1 MPAANL
7 EHVAI
12 SPRFGLSEAEA
23 ALRLEQ
29 EGFNEVPAERP
40 RSLAATALAVASEP
54 MFLLLI
60 ASGTVY
66 LQLGDHAEAA
76 ALLAAVFMII
86 GITLYQERKT
96 ERALQAL
103 RDLSSPR
110 ALVIRGGV
118 RKRIAGRDVVRD
130 DLVVIREGDR
140 IPADGVVDACSNL
153 FVDES
158 LLTGESVPVRKITGE
173 QPLSSGEP
181 PGGDDRP
188 FVYSGT
194 LVVRGEGIARV
205 SAIGAHTEF
214 GKLGVALTKVEKT
227 PTALEREV
235 NRTVRWLAVAAVGF
249 CVFVGVL
256 YGATTQRWLS
266 GALAGLTLAISMV
279 PEEFPV
285 VLTVFLALGA
295 WRISRSRVLTR
306 RIPAIEALGAAT
318 VLCVDKTGTLTLNR
332 MKVAAFAAP
341 AAFERV
347 VGERPDLTPT
357 AREILSTAIQASR
370 PDAFDPM
377 ERAFADLERS
387 VGRDSCLDGLT
398 LVMEYPLSDA
408 RAAMVH
414 VWRQNNGAREALVA
428 AKGAPEAVLGLCR
441 VSDDERRH
449 VLEQVERMAGDG
461 LRVLAIAAGT
471 WSFRD
476 FPDSPDALRLQYR
489 GLVGLADPV
498 RPGVIEAIEE
508 CRSAGIRVVMITGDY
523 PATALSI
530 ARQIGLSNTRAYLT
544 GADVNGMNDDEL
556 RERARGVDV
565 FARIVPQQKLR
576 LVLALRSSGA
586 VTAMTGDGVND
597 APALKA
603 ADIGIAMGGRG
614 TDVARE
620 AAGLVLLDDD
630 FSSIVKAV
638 RLGRRIYDNI
648 EKAMAYVLAIHI
660 PIAGISLLPALL
672 GWPLV
677 LMPIHVVFMEL
688 VSDPACS
695 IAFEMEPEEEDV
707 MRRQP
712 RRPGQRLFRRRLVV
726 PALLQGLGALAAIAF
741 VYLGAMTLRLPEP
754 DVRALTFATL
764 IVTNLA
770 LIVTNRSLKRSAWS
784 TWNTPNPAL
793 RVLALGTFVT
803 LAAIFYVPAFRSVF
817 KMAVLHPG
825 DSGTVLLAAGAAL
838 LWMEGVKKLASYKR
852 WSIE

>member
-1 MPAANL
+1 VPAANA
-7 EHVAI
+7 EQVAVP
-12 SPRFGLSEAEA
+12 PRIGLSDAEA
-23 ALRLEQ
+23 ARRLEQ
-29 EGFNEVPAERP
+29 DGFNEVPAERP
-40 RSLAATALAVASEP
+40 RSLAATAFAVASEP

-66 LQLGDHAEAA
+66 LLLGDHQEAV
-76 ALLAAVFMII
+76 ALLAAVFLII

-110 ALVIRGGV
+110 ALVIRDGV

-140 IPADGVVDACSNL
+140 VPADGIVEVCSNL

-158 LLTGESVPVRKITGE
+158 LLTGESVPVRKMSGE
-173 QPLSSGEP
+173 RPVSSGES
-181 PGGDDRP
+181 PGGEDRP

-205 SAIGAHTEF
+205 SATGARTEF
-214 GKLGVALTKVEKT
+214 GKLGVALTTVERT

-235 NRTVRWLAVAAVGF
+235 SRTVRWLAVAGLGF
-249 CVFVGVL
+249 CVVVGVL

-332 MKVAAFAAP
+332 MKVAAFSTLT
-341 AAFERV
+341 AFERV
-347 VGERPDLTPT
+347 AGERANPTPA
-357 AREILSTAIQASR
+357 AREILSTAILASR

-377 ERAFADLERS
+377 ERAFVDLEQSIR
-387 VGRDSCLDGLT
+387 RDSCLDGLS
-398 LVMEYPLSDA
+398 LVREYPLSDA
-408 RAAMVH
+408 RPAMVH
-414 VWRQNNGAREALVA
+414 VWRRNGGRECLVA
-428 AKGAPEAVLGLCR
+428 AKGAPEAVLRLCR
-441 VSDDERRH
+441 LPDDEHGH
-449 VLEQVERMAGDG
+449 VLEQVERMADDG
-461 LRVLAIAAGT
+461 LRVLAVAAGV
-471 WSFRD
+471 WPSRD
-476 FPDSPDALRLQYR
+476 FPDAPEALRLRYS

-498 RPGVIEAIEE
+498 RPGVVEAIDE

-530 ARQIGLSNTRAYLT
+530 ARQIGLSNTRTYLT
-544 GADVNGMNDDEL
+544 GVDLNRMSDDEL
-556 RERARGVDV
+556 REHVRGVDV
-565 FARIVPQQKLR
+565 FARIVPEQKLR
-576 LVLALRSSGA
+576 LVLALRSSGE
-586 VTAMTGDGVND
+586 VIAMTGDGVND

-648 EKAMAYVLAIHI
+648 EKAIAYVLAIHI

-688 VSDPACS
+688 VTDPACS

-707 MRRQP
+707 MRRPP
-712 RRPGQRLFRRRLVV
+712 RRPGRRLFRRHLVV
-726 PALLQGLGALAAIAF
+726 PALIQGLGALAAIAF
-741 VYLGAMTLRLPEP
+741 VYFGAMTLRLPEP

-764 IVTNLA
+764 IVTNFA
-770 LIVTNRSLKRSAWS
+770 LIVTNRSLTRSAWS
-784 TWNTPNPAL
+784 TVNIPNPAL
-793 RVLALGTFVT
+793 SVLTAGTFVT
-803 LAAIFYVPAFRSVF
+803 LAAIFCVPAFRGVF

-825 DSGTVLLAAGAAL
+825 DSGTVLIAGGAAL
-838 LWMEGVKKLASYKR
+838 LWMEGVKRLTRHDGCS
-852 WSIE
+852 

>member
-1 MPAANL
+1 VPAANA
-7 EHVAI
+7 EQVAVP
-12 SPRFGLSEAEA
+12 PRVGLSDAEA
-23 ALRLEQ
+23 ARRLEQ
-29 EGFNEVPAERP
+29 DGFNEVPAERP
-40 RSLAATALAVASEP
+40 RSLAATTLAVASEP

-66 LQLGDHAEAA
+66 LLLGDHAEAV

-110 ALVIRGGV
+110 ALVIRDGV

-140 IPADGVVDACSNL
+140 VPADGVVESCSNL

-173 QPLSSGEP
+173 QPASSGEP

-194 LVVRGEGIARV
+194 LVVRGDGIARV
-205 SAIGAHTEF
+205 SATGAHTEF
-214 GKLGVALTKVEKT
+214 GRLGVALTTVERT

-235 NRTVRWLAVAAVGF
+235 GRTVRWLAVAGLGF
-249 CVFVGVL
+249 CVVVGVL
-256 YGATTQRWLS
+256 YGVTTQRWLS

-332 MKVAAFAAP
+332 MKVAAFSTP
-341 AAFERV
+341 TAFERV
-347 VGERPDLTPT
+347 AGERSNLTP
-357 AREILSTAIQASR
+357 ASREILSSAILASR

-387 VGRDSCLDGLT
+387 IRRDSLDGLS
-398 LVMEYPLSDA
+398 LVREYPLSDT

-414 VWRQNNGAREALVA
+414 VWRRNGARECLVA
-428 AKGAPEAVLGLCR
+428 AKGAPEAILQLCR
-441 VSDDERRH
+441 VPDDERER
-449 VLEQVERMAGDG
+449 VLGQVEHMAGDG
-461 LRVLAIAAGT
+461 LRVLAVAAGV
-471 WSFRD
+471 WPNRD
-476 FPDSPDALRLQYR
+476 FPDSPDALPLRYG

-498 RPGVIEAIEE
+498 RPGVVEAIDE

-530 ARQIGLSNTRAYLT
+530 ARQIGLSNTRTYMT
-544 GADVNGMNDDEL
+544 GADLNRMSDDEL
-556 RERARGVDV
+556 RDRVRGVDV

-576 LVLALRSSGA
+576 LVLALRSSGE
-586 VTAMTGDGVND
+586 VIAMTGDGVND

-648 EKAMAYVLAIHI
+648 EKAIAYVLAIHI

-707 MRRQP
+707 MRRPP
-712 RRPGQRLFRRRLVV
+712 RRPGRRLFRRHLVV
-726 PALLQGLGALAAIAF
+726 PALIQGLGALAAIAF

-770 LIVTNRSLKRSAWS
+770 LIVTNRSLSRSAWS
-784 TWNTPNPAL
+784 TWNIPNPAL
-793 RVLALGTFVT
+793 SVLTAGTFVT
-803 LAAIFYVPAFRSVF
+803 LAAIFYVPAFRGVF

-838 LWMEGVKKLASYKR
+838 LWMEGVKRLARHDRCS
-852 WSIE
+852 

>member
-1 MPAANL
+1 MP
-7 EHVAI
+7 VAHAEQVAVP
-12 SPRFGLSEAEA
+12 PRVGLSDAEA
-23 ALRLEQ
+23 AQRLAHD
-29 EGFNEVPAERP
+29 GYNEVPAERP
-40 RSLAATALAVASEP
+40 RSLAATALAVAREP

-66 LQLGDHAEAA
+66 LLLGDHEEAV

-110 ALVIRGGV
+110 ALVIRGGI

-130 DLVVIREGDR
+130 DLVVVREGDR
-140 IPADGVVDACSNL
+140 IPADGALESSSHL

-158 LLTGESVPVRKITGE
+158 LLTGESVPVRKVPVSSPIAAGE
-173 QPLSSGEP
+173 A

-188 FVYSGT
+188 FIYSGT

-205 SAIGAHTEF
+205 SATGAHTEF
-214 GKLGVALTKVEKT
+214 GKLGVALTSVERT

-235 NRTVRWLAVAAVGF
+235 GWAVRWLAAAGLGL
-249 CVFVGVL
+249 CVVVGVG
-256 YGATTQRWLS
+256 YGATSHRWLS

-306 RIPAIEALGAAT
+306 RIPAIEALGATT

-332 MKVAAFAAP
+332 MKVAAFATRTAFEPVGEAPTPSP
-341 AAFERV
+341 AARQ
-347 VGERPDLTPT
+347 
-357 AREILSTAIQASR
+357 ILDVAIRASR

-377 ERAFADLERS
+377 ERAFSDLERS
-387 VGRDSCLDGLT
+387 TGPETSVDGLS
-398 LVMEYPLSDA
+398 LVREYPLTDT
-408 RAAMVH
+408 RAAVVH
-414 VWRQNNGAREALVA
+414 MWRRNGARVHVVA
-428 AKGAPEAVLGLCR
+428 AKGAPEAILDLCR
-441 VSDDERRH
+441 VSDDERRS
-449 VLEQVERMAGDG
+449 VLDRVERMAADG
-461 LRVLAIAAGT
+461 LRVLAVASGEWALA
-471 WSFRD
+471 D
-476 FPDSPDALRLQYR
+476 FPETPDALPLAYC

-498 RPGVIEAIEE
+498 RPGVPEAIDE

-530 ARQIGLSNTRAYLT
+530 ARQIRLSNTTTYLT
-544 GADVNGMNDDEL
+544 GADVARMTDDEL
-556 RERARGVDV
+556 RARVLDVDV
-565 FARIVPQQKLR
+565 FARMVPRQKLR
-576 LVLALRSSGA
+576 LVLALKASGA
-586 VTAMTGDGVND
+586 VIAMTGDGVND

-630 FSSIVKAV
+630 FSSMVKAV

-648 EKAMAYVLAIHI
+648 EKAIAYVLAIHI
-660 PIAGISLLPALL
+660 PIAGISLLPVLL
-672 GWPLV
+672 GWPLI
-677 LMPIHVVFMEL
+677 LLPIHVVFMEL

-695 IAFEMEPEEEDV
+695 VAFEMEPEDGDV
-707 MRRQP
+707 MRRPP
-712 RRPGQRLFRRRLVV
+712 RHPGRRLFRPALVV
-726 PALLQGLGALAAIAF
+726 PALLQGFGGFAAIAAVF
-741 VYLGAMTLRLPEP
+741 LTGLALHLPEP
-754 DVRALTFATL
+754 DVRALTFAAL

-770 LIVTNRSLKRSAWS
+770 LIATNRSLTRSVWS
-784 TWNTPNPAL
+784 TWNIPNPAL
-793 RVLALGTFVT
+793 AVLSAGTFVT
-803 LAAIFYVPAFRSVF
+803 LAAVFYVPAFRRLF
-817 KMAVLHPG
+817 KMATLHPG
-825 DSGTVLLAAGAAL
+825 DAMLVLIAAGAAL
-838 LWMEGVKKLASYKR
+838 LWMEGVKKWRRAVAPQ
-852 WSIE
+852 EA